1 MIAYVK
7 GKVLALSENVVI
19 LENNGIGYEIACSAN
34 AVATL
39 VGAKEGAVFT
49 YLAVRE
55 DGVNLYGFETLAEKQ
70 MFLKLISVSGVG
82 PKMGMTVLSGMS
94 LNDLAFAIASS
105 DVKTLSRIKGL
116 GKKTAERIILE
127 LRETLADMPAAT
139 DGAPVATALK
149 LDSDGEN
156 AVLAL
161 MSLGYGKAESTK
173 AVKASLDEGAKG
185 LETIIAAALRKF
197 A

>member
-1 MIAYVK
+1 MIAYIK
-7 GKVLALSENVVI
+7 GNVLSVTDNVVI
-19 LENNGIGYEIACSAN
+19 IENNGLGYEVCCSAN
-34 AVATL
+34 ALGAILGSQVAE
-39 VGAKEGAVFT
+39 VYT
-49 YLAVRE
+49 YMAVRE
-55 DGVNLYGFETLAEKQ
+55 DGVYLYGFKDLAEKQ

-127 LRETLADMPAAT
+127 LRESLAEIPVTSDDAPA
-139 DGAPVATALK
+139 VAAVKFTE
-149 LDSDGEN
+149 DGEN

-161 MSLGYGKAESTK
+161 VSLGYGKSEATK
-173 AVKASLDEGAKG
+173 AVKASVEEGVTG
-185 LETIIAAALRKF
+185 LENLIAASLRKF